1 MSETPAAVRTRVRT
15 RRRPPLPLTAAAVTV
30 VGLTLL
36 PLVYLVVRATS
47 GGREAW
53 SVLTRRGTAELLL
66 DTGVLVATVT
76 VAAVVLGVALA
87 WLVTRTDI
95 PGRRTLGIAAALP
108 LVIPSYVAAL
118 ALLGAFGPRGLLQQL
133 LAGPFGIERIPEIY
147 GFPGAV
153 VALTLSTYPYV
164 YILTAAALR
173 NADPALEEASASLG
187 RSPLATFS
195 RVTIPVVRPAVAA
208 GALLAALY
216 ALADFG
222 AVSLMQYTS
231 LTRAIYLQYRSLFDR
246 TPAAILALVLIA
258 LTGIVLALEARS
270 RRAGR
275 YHTLGPGA
283 ARPPRLVP
291 LGRWRWPAFG
301 AVTLTVLLFL
311 GVPLTVLGYWLERA
325 ISLRGPLELPWGPA
339 LGSLG
344 TATAAAA
351 AAAVAALPI
360 AILAGRHRTRFTATL
375 ERLAYMPNAL
385 PGIVIALSLVFFGA
399 RYASPV
405 YQTLGLL
412 LFAYVVRFLPEALA
426 GSSSALAA
434 IDPKVEE
441 AARGLGRSRVGVLLT
456 VTLPLARSGILAGAA
471 LVFLS
476 TMKELPATL
485 LLRPIGFESLA
496 TEIWKET
503 AVGAYSQAALPAL
516 SLIAL
521 SAPLVLVLVTRGRGI
536 DTAPG

>member
-1 MSETPAAVRTRVRT
+1 MRTRVRT

-66 DTGVLVATVT
+66 DTGGLVATVT

-87 WLVTRTDI
+87 WLVTRTDL
-95 PGRRTLGIAAALP
+95 PGRRALGIAAALP

-118 ALLGAFGPRGLLQQL
+118 SLLGAFGPRGLLQQL

-208 GALLAALY
+208 GGLLAALY

-283 ARPPRLVP
+283 ARPARLVP

-301 AVTLTVLLFL
+301 AFTLTVLLFL

-339 LGSLG
+339 LGSLT

-441 AARGLGRSRVGVLLT
+441 AARGLGRSRLGVLLT

-521 SAPLVLVLVTRGRGI
+521 SAPLVLVLVTRGRDI

>member
-258 LTGIVLALEARS
+258 LTVIVLALEARS

>member
-258 LTGIVLALEARS
+258 LTVIVLALEARS

-283 ARPPRLVP
+283 ARPPRLVS